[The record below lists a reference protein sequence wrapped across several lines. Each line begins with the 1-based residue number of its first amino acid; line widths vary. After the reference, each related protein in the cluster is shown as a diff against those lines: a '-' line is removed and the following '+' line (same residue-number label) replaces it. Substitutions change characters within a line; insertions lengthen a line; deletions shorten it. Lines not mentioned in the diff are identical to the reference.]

1 MEVKFYRCPHCG
13 NIVGMVHD
21 SGVTPVCCGE
31 EMKELVANT
40 VEASKEKHI
49 PVVHV
54 EGHLVK
60 VDIGSVAHPML
71 PEHFIQWV
79 YVKTNQGGHR
89 KELVPGEKPHLEFA
103 LTEGEKVLEVYEYC
117 NIHGLWKVVL

>member
-1 MEVKFYRCPHCG
+1 MKVKFYRCPHCG

-40 VEASKEKHI
+40 VDASKEKHI

-54 EGHLVK
+54 EGRLVK
-60 VDIGSVAHPML
+60 VDIGSVPHPML

-79 YVKTNQGGHR
+79 YLKTTTGGQR
-89 KELVPGEKPHLEFA
+89 KELAPGNKPHVEFA
-103 LTEGEKVLEVYEYC
+103 LLEGEKVVEVYEYC
-117 NIHGLWKVVL
+117 NLHGLWKVVL

>member
-31 EMKELVANT
+31 EMQELVANT
-40 VEASKEKHI
+40 VGASKEKHI
-49 PVVHV
+49 PVVHI
-54 EGHLVK
+54 EGSLVK
-60 VDIGSVAHPML
+60 VDIGSVPHPMM

-79 YVKTNQGGHR
+79 YVKTNHGGQR
-89 KELVPGEKPHLEFA
+89 KELIPGVKPHVEFA

-117 NIHGLWKVVL
+117 NLHGLWKVVL